1 MTSVRR
7 NCAGGRGGRAMAGL
21 PLVCSR
27 SPTRWKGWTVRA
39 RRGWP
44 AWTGRPGV
52 AQRSSE
58 GDKLPFIHLTELD
71 IVKVGM
77 SGGSNAG
84 AVVTARNAAF
94 AEDAM
99 KSWGVLPSDN
109 TVWWVLLWIV
119 MTAFFVGVAWFI
131 MEVIDYYVVLPAR
144 TAFAIW
150 VGLSWL
156 LVWQVGAR
164 IAAHE
169 RRRFGLKTR

>member
-1 MTSVRR
+1 VPSAERGFVAAPGHRGNRRLLLRYRESWDVRR
-7 NCAGGRGGRAMAGL
+7 VDAG
-21 PLVCSR
+21 P
-27 SPTRWKGWTVRA
+27 
-39 RRGWP
+39 
-44 AWTGRPGV
+44 
-52 AQRSSE
+52 
-58 GDKLPFIHLTELD
+58 
-71 IVKVGM
+71 
-77 SGGSNAG
+77 
-84 AVVTARNAAF
+84 VVTARNAAY

-109 TVWWVLLWIV
+109 TVCWVILWIV

-131 MEVIDYYVVLPAR
+131 MEVIDYYIVLPAR

-169 RRRFGLKTR
+169 RRRFGRS